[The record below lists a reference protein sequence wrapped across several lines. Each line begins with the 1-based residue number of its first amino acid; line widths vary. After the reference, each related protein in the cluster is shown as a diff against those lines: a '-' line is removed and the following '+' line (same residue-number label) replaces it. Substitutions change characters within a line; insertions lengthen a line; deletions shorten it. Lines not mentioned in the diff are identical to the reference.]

1 MPVNLEVLEV
11 VVQAV
16 VFLECRNLLLQRL
29 FFMLLLVVVVEVEV
43 EVLLADLLVV
53 AVLEVVLVPMY
64 LVQHLDK
71 MVQDEREIM
80 VDLLVVVEDI
90 LDRVL

>member
-1 MPVNLEVLEV
+1 MVEEV
-11 VVQAV
+11 VV
-16 VFLECRNLLLQRL
+16 
-29 FFMLLLVVVVEVEV
+29 VVVVEEEV
-43 EVLLADLLVV
+43 VVLLADLLAVE
-53 AVLEVVLVPMY
+53 VLEVVLVPMY
-64 LVQHLDK
+64 LVQHLGK